1 MPTAA
6 PLRIVQI
13 TDLHLK
19 TTPGSRLWGVDVDAG
34 LNAVLARIQ
43 ERHPQPDGLLVTGDL
58 VGDEPDA
65 YSRVRELL
73 EPLGVPA
80 YCLPGN
86 HDFPARMAQT
96 LRRGWVRWQRSLIAG
111 GWQIILLDSSVPGTP
126 DGHLAYGELTFLDTA
141 LRMHP
146 ELPALV
152 CLHHNPTPI
161 ATPWLDTMTVSNGE
175 ALFAVLDHYPQ
186 VRAVVWGHIHAEF
199 SARRGNVQLL
209 GTPATCMQFK
219 PHTPEPQLDELP
231 PGYRWFELYPDGRLI
246 TGVERIELTT
256 RPLGLTRRVPA

>member
-126 DGHLAYGELTFLDTA
+126 DGHLAYGELAFLDTA

-152 CLHHNPTPI
+152 CLHHNPTPT
-161 ATPWLDTMTVSNGE
+161 AD
-175 ALFAVLDHYPQ
+175 ALAGHHDGQQWRGAVCGAGPLSAGAGGSLGPYSRRIFRPARQRPVTGNASHLYAVQAQYP
-186 VRAVVWGHIHAEF
+186 
-199 SARRGNVQLL
+199 
-209 GTPATCMQFK
+209 GT
-219 PHTPEPQLDELP
+219 
-231 PGYRWFELYPDGRLI
+231 
-246 TGVERIELTT
+246 TT
-256 RPLGLTRRVPA
+256 R